1 MSTSNYSIIHKR
13 LNKFNKFNYE
23 FKTHQIYNARPSSC
37 SSSSKLKPIQST
49 LCTPHSHFLSLSLAL
64 ARSRPDTFA
73 QTRHL
78 PVTSPDRR
86 YTMKTVTF
94 VPHFLKIQHMK
105 YSTYVC
111 FMFCMSMPY
120 HLIYHECSSNNKCHR
135 VPGENKISFVCF
147 AVANHQ
153 NKS

>member
-1 MSTSNYSIIHKR
+1 MSNNSKNASLLKLRTLQGNNNVLYLSIFLTLWSRRRCQICDDSLPQVSTSNYSIIHKL

-23 FKTHQIYNARPSSC
+23 FKTHQIYNARPSSS

-78 PVTSPDRR
+78 PVNLSDRR
-86 YTMKTVTF
+86 YTMKTDTL
-94 VPHFLKIQHMK
+94 P
-105 YSTYVC
+105 
-111 FMFCMSMPY
+111 
-120 HLIYHECSSNNKCHR
+120 
-135 VPGENKISFVCF
+135 
-147 AVANHQ
+147 
-153 NKS
+153 